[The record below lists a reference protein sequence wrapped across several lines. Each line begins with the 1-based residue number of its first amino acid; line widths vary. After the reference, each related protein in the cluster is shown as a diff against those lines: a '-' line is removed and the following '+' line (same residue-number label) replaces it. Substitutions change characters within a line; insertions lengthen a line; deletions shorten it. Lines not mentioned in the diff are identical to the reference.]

1 MKFFFLIL
9 SFFFVFH
16 FASFSQKTN
25 KKQPNLTTK
34 IATTQKLP
42 LVETSKNKIQFA
54 TSLSNFKTAI
64 KALQKKKRNLVTIIH
79 IGDSHIQSDFFSGKL
94 RAELQHKYGNAG
106 RGLIFPYK
114 EAGSSQPENYI
125 FDTTGKWEGKSSMKK
140 YLFSQWGLSGYTLQ
154 TSEEKAT
161 LTFKT
166 TFRHPEKIT
175 SIKVL
180 HPKKSEKDFD
190 LLVKVGNKIVK
201 ASKKTEKNYTA
212 YKFKKSANEILFT
225 LQKTTEKQSQFLLQ
239 GLLLESNERGIMYH
253 SAGVNGANI
262 ETFLR
267 CADFQDQIAALKPDL
282 LIISLG
288 TNDALVP
295 NFDTELFKVNCKLL
309 IQQIKTAA
317 PNASLLFTS
326 PNVSYNFD
334 KKMNKNL
341 DILSETLQAIAANK
355 NAAFWDFY
363 TIAGK
368 KENTEQWHAEGLL
381 KNDYIHLTSKG
392 YKLQADLLLRA
403 LNRVMKSKI
412 Y

>member
-1 MKFFFLIL
+1 MKIIFLAL
-9 SFFFVFH
+9 PLFLACN
-16 FASFSQKTN
+16 FASFSQKIN
-25 KKQPNLTTK
+25 KKQTKLTPK

-42 LVETSKNKIQFA
+42 LVETGKNKIQFS
-54 TSLSNFKTAI
+54 TSLSNFKAAI
-64 KALQKKKRNLVTIIH
+64 KALQKKKRKLVTIIH

-125 FDTTGKWEGKSSMKK
+125 FDTTGSWEGKSSMKK

-161 LTFKT
+161 LAFKT

-180 HPKKSEKDFD
+180 HPKKSKKDFN

-201 ASKKTEKNYTA
+201 KSKKEEKNYTE
-212 YKFKKSANEILFT
+212 YKFKKPANEILFT
-225 LQKTTEKQSQFLLQ
+225 LQKTNEEQNQFLLQ
-239 GLLLESNERGIMYH
+239 GLILESNNSGIIYH

-282 LIISLG
+282 FIISLG

-295 NFDTELFKVNCKLL
+295 NFNAELFKVNCKLL
-309 IQQIKTAA
+309 IQQIKTVA

-326 PNVSYNFD
+326 PNVSYNFE

-341 DILSETLQAIAANK
+341 DILSETLQALAANK

-363 TIAGK
+363 AISGK
-368 KENTEQWHAEGLL
+368 KENTEQWHTEGLL

-392 YKLQADLLLRA
+392 YKLQADLLENA
-403 LNRVMKSKI
+403 LYKVIKK
-412 Y
+412 